1 MAFVSSQG
9 AELQA
14 ETAPSTFTAIAQLQ
28 GFPFPAINTQFE
40 NVTTLDASGNF
51 MVYNAIMN
59 DTGEISCTG
68 FWDPAN
74 STHDFLMDEAIKATK
89 TAINF
94 KAIANDSGDAT
105 MTFAAFIMGF
115 AVTAEQNASMKF
127 TLTLRVSGA
136 ITYAP

>member
-9 AELQA
+9 AELQV
-14 ETAPSTFTAIAQLQ
+14 EISSVFTPIPQLQ
-28 GFPFPAINTQFE
+28 GFPWPAINTQFE

-74 STHDFLMDEAIKATK
+74 AVHDFLMDNAILATK
-89 TAINF
+89 TALNF
-94 KAIANDSGDAT
+94 KAIANDAGDAT
-105 MTFAAFIMGF
+105 MTFSAFVMGF